1 MKKSLYLQTA
11 ILVGL
16 SAVVVTGCAGDN
28 NEFTPPPVVVA
39 PPPATPP
46 PPPPPPTTEAPQDA
60 LGAGF
65 KASFEQSAF
74 AEPTDPM
81 AGDIIPLDKS
91 AEAFDVPNPM

>member
-39 PPPATPP
+39 PPPP

-74 AEPTDPM
+74 VEPTDPM
-81 AGDIIPLDKS
+81 AGDTIPLDKS